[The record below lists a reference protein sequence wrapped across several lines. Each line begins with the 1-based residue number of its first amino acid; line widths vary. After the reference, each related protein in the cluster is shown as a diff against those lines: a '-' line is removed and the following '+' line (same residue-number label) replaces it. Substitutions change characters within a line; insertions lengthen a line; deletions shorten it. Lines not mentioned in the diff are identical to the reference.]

1 MVAFM
6 SRKSESKT
14 EIAAARVPGKVQR
27 LAVFGPPL
35 LLEGEDAAAYDELL
49 GRICAAVKT
58 VDIIYEIFIDDVAS
72 LEWEVLRLRRLK
84 WTLMQETGLKA
95 LENFLAG
102 KLDYDSER
110 VADRLTK
117 ILQHNLPEEHAD
129 SAQTL
134 ARKYA
139 RNEQHAVDTI
149 NEALASIDL
158 DMGDIERGVRAD
170 KAQELV
176 QDYLRRK
183 PDAVTRVNELLPDAG
198 VSMDTFM
205 TKALRDKID
214 DIERIDRLTAIAE
227 TRRNAALRE
236 IERRRAV
243 LGETLRR
250 SVQEIEDDDFADGEL
265 VPELPPPEGKNAAC
279 RASTRSGPTAPMR
292 GPAPA
297 RKPPGAALAQR
308 ETRFATRSAFPFVP
322 FQPCQKRWK
331 RLRARSPGQAPT
343 RKPKSARAASPK
355 RRSIC
360 AGCVMRAINCCPML

>member
-14 EIAAARVPGKVQR
+14 EIAAARVPGQVQR
-27 LAVFGPPL
+27 LALFSPPL
-35 LLEGEDAAAYDELL
+35 LLEGEDAAAYDDLL
-49 GRICAAVKT
+49 GGICVAVKP
-58 VDIIYEIFIDDVAS
+58 VDIIDEMFIADIVS
-72 LEWEVLRLRRLK
+72 LEWEVLRWRRLK
-84 WTLMQETGLKA
+84 RTLMQETGLKA

-134 ARKYA
+134 AREYA

-149 NEALASIDL
+149 NEVLACINL
-158 DMGDIERGVRAD
+158 DMGDIQCGVRAD

-183 PDAVTRVNELLPDAG
+183 PDAVTRVDEVFTSTG
-198 VSMDTFM
+198 VSTDTFM

-214 DIERIDRLTAIAE
+214 DIERIDCLTAIAE
-227 TRRNAALRE
+227 SRRNVSLRE
-236 IERRRAV
+236 IDRRRAL

-250 SVQEIEDDDFADGEL
+250 SVHEIEDDDFADGEL
-265 VPELPPPEGKNAAC
+265 VRELPAA
-279 RASTRSGPTAPMR
+279 
-292 GPAPA
+292 
-297 RKPPGAALAQR
+297 
-308 ETRFATRSAFPFVP
+308 E
-322 FQPCQKRWK
+322 
-331 RLRARSPGQAPT
+331 
-343 RKPKSARAASPK
+343 
-355 RRSIC
+355 
-360 AGCVMRAINCCPML
+360 